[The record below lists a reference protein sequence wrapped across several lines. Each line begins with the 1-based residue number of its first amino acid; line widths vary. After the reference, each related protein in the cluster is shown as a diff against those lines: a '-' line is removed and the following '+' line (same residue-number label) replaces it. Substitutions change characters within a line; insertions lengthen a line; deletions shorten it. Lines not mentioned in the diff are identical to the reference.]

1 MAASKTANV
10 SKFGWPARLS
20 LAIVVASALSA
31 VAHAQTPQS
40 AAEKAA
46 AVFDR
51 HCASCHQSG
60 RTSGRTPD
68 SFANIL
74 RLDEVASEEN
84 LVLPRRPDA
93 SRIYQRMVGAHPPLD
108 TSLRASGTKGPS
120 PEEIEAVRDWIDGIP
135 PRDEACRAR
144 TFVTP
149 ASILE
154 ATQAWLGRLAPADA
168 ADTRFISLIHL
179 HNACASEAQIGAYR
193 DAIGKLVNRLSR
205 RAEFVA
211 VHTLGD
217 SNALLAV
224 KLADMAWQPAEWDRL
239 VGGATSE
246 AQGAVRADWLATRAL
261 AEAGPDRSI
270 EIAIPELAA
279 LAREWQIDV
288 GLYRA
293 AAESGLEPEPFA
305 ERLRSYRGED
315 EDIARRLQLGLVK
328 RDEWER
334 LRVRLISGSAPLASE
349 SGTGPPNGEPSTID
363 LALWTDNSTYS
374 AGDLVIFLV
383 KASQGCHLTLISVNR
398 DGKAIVLFPNDFENE
413 NAIAPGVIVRVP
425 GTGAGY
431 QLRFDRPG
439 PETVVGICQRAAA
452 RPEGITFNYEKQRF
466 AVLGNW
472 RAFLRNATRRED
484 EEQRSGESRSR
495 KKPKAEQQPIGA
507 DGPALEGRTAITITV
522 GEAAKP

>member
-168 ADTRFISLIHL
+168 ADTRFVSLIHL
-179 HNACASEAQIGAYR
+179 HNACASEAQLNSYR

-211 VHTLGD
+211 VHALGD
-217 SNALLAV
+217 SNA
-224 KLADMAWQPAEWDRL
+224 WDGSPRSGTGL
-239 VGGATSE
+239 
-246 AQGAVRADWLATRAL
+246 WATRRTKTGARC
-261 AEAGPDRSI
+261 APTGSPGARSPRPAP
-270 EIAIPELAA
+270 IAA
-279 LAREWQIDV
+279 
-288 GLYRA
+288 
-293 AAESGLEPEPFA
+293 S
-305 ERLRSYRGED
+305 RS
-315 EDIARRLQLGLVK
+315 QSPSSP
-328 RDEWER
+328 R
-334 LRVRLISGSAPLASE
+334 LRVSGRSMLGSIVPRPSPAS
-349 SGTGPPNGEPSTID
+349 S
-363 LALWTDNSTYS
+363 
-374 AGDLVIFLV
+374 
-383 KASQGCHLTLISVNR
+383 
-398 DGKAIVLFPNDFENE
+398 
-413 NAIAPGVIVRVP
+413 
-425 GTGAGY
+425 
-431 QLRFDRPG
+431 
-439 PETVVGICQRAAA
+439 
-452 RPEGITFNYEKQRF
+452 
-466 AVLGNW
+466 
-472 RAFLRNATRRED
+472 
-484 EEQRSGESRSR
+484 
-495 KKPKAEQQPIGA
+495 
-507 DGPALEGRTAITITV
+507 
-522 GEAAKP
+522 